1 MNVILTA
8 IGVYS
13 VNTKDESIIQAHR
26 KVQDIVLSHEHV
38 KQMHGFY
45 LLEEQKTMRFDVV
58 ISFDARI
65 GKLSAGK
72 SQKVCR
78 RNSRIMSFR

>member
-26 KVQDIVLSHEHV
+26 KVQDNL
-38 KQMHGFY
+38 M
-45 LLEEQKTMRFDVV
+45 V
-58 ISFDARI
+58 IYR
-65 GKLSAGK
+65 
-72 SQKVCR
+72 Q
-78 RNSRIMSFR
+78 